1 MNLYSGTLLVEDPYN
16 RINSKKDTI
25 MTISQ
30 RVFKLLDE
38 MHMTQKKFSERTGI
52 PQSTISDWRKKNT
65 NPASDKILI
74 ICEVLGVTP
83 YELLSGVKE
92 EGKRS
97 NGCRYQIITE
107 GTEENMLLEI
117 YDTLNSDLK
126 SRVLGYL
133 YALKELKKE

>member
-1 MNLYSGTLLVEDPYN
+1 
-16 RINSKKDTI
+16 

-38 MHMTQKKFSERTGI
+38 MHMTQKEFSERTGI

-107 GTEENMLLEI
+107 GTEENMVLEI
-117 YDTLNSDLK
+117 YDTLNSDLQN
-126 SRVLGYL
+126 RVLGYL